1 MVRLNFVGDHQDCA
15 GEPLFL
21 LFRAVKQQIDK
32 GPVDMLT
39 GEARYSLS
47 EDKLIRQQI
56 EYKQLVSATLSA
68 L

>member
-1 MVRLNFVGDHQDCA
+1 
-15 GEPLFL
+15 

-56 EYKQLVSATLSA
+56 DYKQLVSVSITLFDVFA
-68 L
+68 F

>member
-1 MVRLNFVGDHQDCA
+1 MIDRVCVCVKDCA

-56 EYKQLVSATLSA
+56 DYKQLVSL
-68 L
+68 